1 VRYEAVTAM
10 LLNEFLKEQR
20 KMQEQGATIA
30 ELKKEIANLTA
41 TVKEPGRANPKGER
55 SDRGEQTRRA
65 NGPEQSVTLSNPT
78 KQSSCLL
85 PRIWEAAE
93 PPGPACWLQCEGAR
107 KARCDVVLRLYDA
120 RNKGRRFA

>member
-55 SDRGEQTRRA
+55 AGRDERPSSA
-65 NGPEQSVTLSNPT
+65 NG
-78 KQSSCLL
+78 
-85 PRIWEAAE
+85 R
-93 PPGPACWLQCEGAR
+93 G
-107 KARCDVVLRLYDA
+107 
-120 RNKGRRFA
+120 

>member
-41 TVKEPGRANPKGER
+41 TVKEP
-55 SDRGEQTRRA
+55 
-65 NGPEQSVTLSNPT
+65 
-78 KQSSCLL
+78 
-85 PRIWEAAE
+85 AAQIQKVSAHLE
-93 PPGPACWLQCEGAR
+93 LNKTASQI
-107 KARCDVVLRLYDA
+107 VL
-120 RNKGRRFA
+120 NNQ

>member
-85 PRIWEAAE
+85 PRIWKPPNLRALLAGCSAARPE
-93 PPGPACWLQCEGAR
+93 KRGAT
-107 KARCDVVLRLYDA
+107 L
-120 RNKGRRFA
+120 F